1 MPLSTSIALCTYNGE
16 RFLQAQLD
24 SLLAQAQRPDQIV
37 IRDDVSTDRT
47 LDILRAFVPVAEA
60 LGIAVDLQVNA
71 VNSGYRLNFDGALR
85 ACTGEVIFLCD
96 HDDVWHADKVSRFCA
111 EFDARPDLLALHCD
125 AELIDGDGKALG
137 KRLFRSLGIG
147 ERELRRMHQGDAFN
161 LLLKRSMVTGA
172 AMAIRRSVL
181 AHALPI
187 PASGGVHDGW
197 IATIAAMSG
206 FVDTLPLQ
214 LICYRIH
221 ESNQLGLGGNDVRP
235 RHLQRQQQLH
245 CEQATCADLLRRA
258 RESGASR
265 GMQESLKLK
274 ARHVSTRSTLPAS
287 RPRRLVL
294 IVRELLTGNY
304 HRFGRG
310 VLSAAADL
318 AGR

>member
-161 LLLKRSMVTGA
+161 LLLKRNMVTGA
-172 AMAIRRSVL
+172 AMAIRYDVL
-181 AHALPI
+181 GDVLPL
-187 PASGGVHDGW
+187 PASGWVHDAW
-197 IATIAAMSG
+197 IATLAAMRG
-206 FVDTLPLQ
+206 DVDSLAEPW
-214 LICYRIH
+214 ISYRIH
-221 ESNQLGLGGNDVRP
+221 DTNQLGLGGNDARP
-235 RHLQRQQQLH
+235 RSEQRRQQLQREV
-245 CEQATCADLLRRA
+245 EQCDCLLKRA
-258 RESGASR
+258 QELALPA
-265 GMQESLKLK
+265 GMQQTVQLKMM
-274 ARHVSTRSTLPAS
+274 HVAFRASLPAS
-287 RPRRLVL
+287 RVRRIPPVL
-294 IVRELLTGNY
+294 RELVAGHY
-304 HRFGRG
+304 ARFGRG
-310 VLSAAADL
+310 VLSAAIDL
-318 AGR
+318 VRC

>member
-24 SLLAQAQRPDQIV
+24 SLLAQTQRPDQIV

-187 PASGGVHDGW
+187 PASGGVHDGG

-206 FVDTLPLQ
+206 DRKSV
-214 LICYRIH
+214 
-221 ESNQLGLGGNDVRP
+221 V
-235 RHLQRQQQLH
+235 
-245 CEQATCADLLRRA
+245 
-258 RESGASR
+258 
-265 GMQESLKLK
+265 
-274 ARHVSTRSTLPAS
+274 
-287 RPRRLVL
+287 
-294 IVRELLTGNY
+294 
-304 HRFGRG
+304 
-310 VLSAAADL
+310 
-318 AGR
+318 